1 MSFED
6 DVFISYAHVDNETL
20 AAGQDGW
27 VSLLHERLRKRLR
40 QLLGEEVKIWR
51 DPKLQGNDEFAD
63 TLVIR
68 MSTAGILLSVLSPRY
83 LKSDWCRKELD
94 KFLHEAKH
102 GVGLTINNK
111 SRIFKVV
118 KTHIPREQH
127 PPELGGTLG
136 YEFYEYDEATGR
148 AKEFRTDL
156 DDRKYWDKFE
166 DLAQDISQQI
176 ISLRS
181 LSAATNLETKTVAPS
196 SKKHSNGHSA
206 NGHEKAIIYLA
217 VTTADLAS
225 ERDRVKRELSQF
237 GYRVVPDT
245 ELPLQG
251 PRLIETVNEYLRQAW
266 LSVHLIGA
274 HYGIV
279 PELDD
284 RSIVRIQ
291 HDLAEARSDDSR
303 FKRLIWMPS
312 ALVAHEARQQAFI
325 EYLSNSP
332 VALKNAELL
341 REKLEDLKTV
351 IQNQLASLQAKPA
364 EEKAYA
370 GQTYIYLVC
379 EQRDFEAIQPLY
391 QHLYEAGFEVML
403 PATGE
408 NAIEDNQQ
416 NLRDCDA
423 LLVYFGH
430 GAERWLRTQF
440 SEISKVIDRAKPMLA
455 KAVYVAPPKSPP
467 KELFMTREAIVIK
480 NFGDFQPDNL
490 AAFLQKIRESK
501 GAAQ

>member
-1 MSFED
+1 MGFED

-68 MSTAGILLSVLSPRY
+68 VSKAGVLLSVLSPRY
-83 LKSDWCRKELD
+83 VKSDWCRKELSH
-94 KFLHEAKH
+94 FCHEADR
-102 GVGLTINNK
+102 GVGLTIDNK
-111 SRIFKVV
+111 SRVFNVV
-118 KTHIPREQH
+118 KTHIPRERH
-127 PPELGGTLG
+127 PPELGGSLG

-148 AKEFRTDL
+148 AREFRADL
-156 DDRKYWDKFE
+156 DDRRYWDKFE
-166 DLAQDISQQI
+166 DLAQDISQQLI
-176 ISLRS
+176 HLRS
-181 LSAATNLETKTVAPS
+181 LSSAANPAAETGATG
-196 SKKHSNGHSA
+196 SNGRQNGHKA
-206 NGHEKAIIYLA
+206 NGHEKAVIYLA
-217 VTTADLAS
+217 ETTADLTL
-225 ERDRVKRELSQF
+225 ERDRIRRELSQF
-237 GYRVVPDT
+237 GYQVVPDK

-251 PRLIETVNEYLRQAW
+251 PKLIETVNEYLLKAR

-279 PELDD
+279 PELED

-291 HDLAEARSDDSR
+291 HDLAMAHSDNPQ
-303 FKRLIWMPS
+303 FKRLIWLPS
-312 ALVAHEARQQAFI
+312 DLNPKEDRQRAFI

-332 VALKNAELL
+332 VALNNAELL

-351 IQNQLASLQAKPA
+351 IQSQLASLQTKPA
-364 EEKAYA
+364 QEKTDA
-370 GQTYIYLVC
+370 GHTYIYLIC

-391 QHLYEAGFEVML
+391 QHLYESGSEVML
-403 PATGE
+403 PAAGE
-408 NAIEDNQQ
+408 NAIEENQQ

-423 LLVYFGH
+423 LLIYFGH
-430 GAERWLRTQF
+430 GSERWLRTQF
-440 SEISKVIDRAKPMLA
+440 SEISKVVDRAKPMLA
-455 KAVYVAPPKSPP
+455 KAVYVASPRSQP

-480 NFGDFQPDNL
+480 NFGDFHPDSL
-490 AAFLQKIRESK
+490 AAFLQKIREAK

>member
-27 VSLLHERLRKRLR
+27 ISLLHERLRKRLR

-51 DPKLQGNDEFAD
+51 DLKLQGNDEFAD

-68 MSTAGILLSVLSPRY
+68 VSKAGVLLSVLSPRY
-83 LKSDWCRKELD
+83 IKSDWCRKELSH
-94 KFLHEAKH
+94 FCQEARH

-111 SRIFKVV
+111 SRVFKVV
-118 KTHIPREQH
+118 KTHIPRERH
-127 PPELGGTLG
+127 PQELSGSLG

-148 AKEFRTDL
+148 AKEFGADL
-156 DDRKYWDKFE
+156 DDRRYWDKFE

-176 ISLRS
+176 INLRS
-181 LSAATNLETKTVAPS
+181 LSSAANPAAKTSAS
-196 SKKHSNGHSA
+196 GSNGHTA
-206 NGHEKAIIYLA
+206 NGHEKAVIYLA
-217 VTTADLAS
+217 ETTADLTL
-225 ERDRVKRELSQF
+225 ERDRVRRELSQF
-237 GYRVVPDT
+237 GYQVVPDK

-251 PRLIETVNEYLRQAW
+251 PKLIETVTEYLRQAR

-279 PELDD
+279 PELED

-291 HDLAEARSDDSR
+291 HDLAEARSDNSQ
-303 FKRLIWMPS
+303 FKRLIWLPS
-312 ALVAHEARQQAFI
+312 DLKPKESRQQAFI

-351 IQNQLASLQAKPA
+351 IQNQLASLQVKPA
-364 EEKAYA
+364 QEMTDA
-370 GQTYIYLVC
+370 GQTYIYLIC
-379 EQRDFEAIQPLY
+379 EQRDFDAIQPLY
-391 QHLYEAGFEVML
+391 QYLYESGSEVML

-408 NAIEDNQQ
+408 NAIEENQQ

-430 GAERWLRTQF
+430 GSERWLRTQF
-440 SEISKVIDRAKPMLA
+440 SEISKVVDRARPMLA
-455 KAVYVAPPKSPP
+455 KAVYVAPPGSQP

-480 NFGDFQPDNL
+480 NLGDFHPDNL
-490 AAFLQKIRESK
+490 AAFLQKIREAK
-501 GAAQ
+501 GAAR